1 MKIVYRLWGY
11 FREYKVAIF
20 WSVVASLLVSISNG
34 ASAYIVKPALDEI
47 FIKKDATKLYIIVAM
62 IVGIYTMKGVG
73 RFFQNYLM
81 SITSQKV
88 IKKLRDELYE
98 KIIGLPITFFNESS
112 TGMLMSRITYD
123 VGLIQ
128 SSVPAFISMIRE
140 IFSIIGLAFVVLYQ
154 DWKLGLIAIVVL
166 PIFVTPVVKL
176 GKKIKKYSKKSQETI
191 GDISSMLKET
201 ITGIKV
207 IKSFTNEEKEKERF
221 KSNNQTFL
229 NQQIKATFYNELGSP
244 IMEFIGSI
252 IIAVVILYGG
262 SQVIAGKS
270 TPGTFFSFLAAIA
283 LMYDPFKRIN
293 SSNSTIQ
300 AAIGASERV
309 FEILDQYEQKRCPEG
324 DLICDAKGKKIEFKN
339 VFFKYNTNAPYVLK
353 GVSFDIKPGETIAL
367 VGPSGSGKTTI
378 ANLLPRFYDVSEGSI
393 TIGGIDIRNFTLKS
407 LRGNIAMVSQDL
419 FLFNDTII
427 YNICYGSDK
436 IDMKKVEE
444 AAKAA
449 YAHDFIMEL
458 PNGYDT
464 HIGEMGVKL
473 SGGQRQR
480 LAIARAIYKNPPIL
494 LLDEATS
501 ALDTESEKIVQA
513 ALDNLMKGKTS
524 LVIAHRLSTIL
535 NADRIIV
542 MNNGEIEAIA
552 PHNELLEISPLYRK
566 LYSMQFNL

>member
-1 MKIVYRLWGY
+1 LRVFFRLWNY
-11 FREYKVAIF
+11 FKEYKVAIF
-20 WSVVASLLVSISNG
+20 WSVLASLMVSLSNG

-47 FIKKDATKLYIIVAM
+47 FIKRDGSKLYIIVAM
-62 IVGIYTMKGVG
+62 IIGIYTMKGVG

-88 IKKLRDELYE
+88 IKRLRDELFE
-98 KIIGLPITFFNESS
+98 KIIGLPVTFFNESS

-128 SSVPAFISMIRE
+128 SSVPAFISLIRE
-140 IFSIIGLAFVVLYQ
+140 VFTIIGLACVVLYQ
-154 DWKLGLIAIVVL
+154 DWKLGLIAIFVL
-166 PIFVTPVVKL
+166 PIFVAPVVKL

-207 IKSFTNEEKEKERF
+207 IKSFTNEDKEKERF
-221 KSNNQTFL
+221 KKNNETFL

-244 IMEFIGSI
+244 IMEFLGSI
-252 IIAVVILYGG
+252 IIGTIIIYGG
-262 SQVIAGKS
+262 TQVIQGKS

-309 FEILDQYEQKRCPEG
+309 FEILDQYESQKSPEG
-324 DLICDAKGKKIEFKN
+324 DIICNAKGEPIEFKN
-339 VFFKYNTNAPYVLK
+339 VYFKYNNQDNYVLK
-353 GVSFDIKPGETIAL
+353 NISFRIDPGETVAL

-378 ANLLPRFYDVSEGSI
+378 ANLLPRFYDVTDGAI
-393 TIGGIDIRNFTLKS
+393 LIGNIDIRNFTLKS
-407 LRGNIAMVSQDL
+407 LRNNIAMVSQDV
-419 FLFNDTII
+419 FLFNDTIT
-427 YNICYGSDK
+427 YNICYGSDE
-436 IDMKKVEE
+436 IDIQRVIE

-449 YAHDFIMEL
+449 YADDFIMEL
-458 PNGYDT
+458 PYGYNT
-464 HIGEMGVKL
+464 TIGEMGVRL
-473 SGGQRQR
+473 SGGQKQR

-494 LLDEATS
+494 ILDEATS
-501 ALDTESEKIVQA
+501 ALDTESEKIVQS

-524 LVIAHRLSTIL
+524 LVVAHRLSTIL
-535 NADRIIV
+535 SADKIVV
-542 MNNGEIEAIA
+542 MNNGQIEAIA
-552 PHNELLEISPLYRK
+552 PHKELLELSPLYRR
-566 LYSMQFNL
+566 LYSMQFGE